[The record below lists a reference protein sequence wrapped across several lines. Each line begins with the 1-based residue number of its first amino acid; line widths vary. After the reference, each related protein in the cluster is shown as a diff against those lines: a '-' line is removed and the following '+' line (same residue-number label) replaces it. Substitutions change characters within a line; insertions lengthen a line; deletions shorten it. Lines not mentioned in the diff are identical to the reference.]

1 MGRLLSVELELPWP
15 VGINGHYTAI
25 MHRGAKHPRLV
36 LSAKSRAY
44 NVDVRRACI
53 KGLGSFLG
61 WPCRPAFGESRLSV
75 QIITHQPTKAKT
87 DLDGRLKSLLDAL
100 TYSAAW
106 VDDSQIDTLH
116 VIRGTVAPKRDA
128 ACVVVRISELVDYD
142 SLPFRNAKDLTK

>member
-1 MGRLLSVELELPWP
+1 MLTASLVLPWP
-15 VGINGHYTAI
+15 VSINGHYSAI

-44 NVDVRRACI
+44 NVAVKRACI
-53 KGLGSFLG
+53 EGLGRFLG
-61 WPCRPAFGESRLSV
+61 WPMRPAFGDKRV
-75 QIITHQPTKAKT
+75 AVHVVTHQPTKAKT

-106 VDDSQIDTLH
+106 ADDSQIDTLH

-128 ACVVVRISELVDYD
+128 ACVVVSISELVDYD